1 MQQSVIR
8 SKIKTDIPL
17 RVTIIV
23 ERRNH
28 YNEISAEK
36 LRLMLESYDEVQ
48 LIEEQDFYRSGMPD
62 NTDLAVCTNLCG
74 YRTGELGSI
83 IGNLGI
89 PVFALDSHCCFHT
102 YHAAFNRQ
110 VKRAGGILL
119 PAFTPDEI
127 KNSLTAVRKCKAL
140 RAMKLIQVS
149 NSPSKEF
156 TDLLGKQTGI
166 EVVFKS
172 SDNLKQLA
180 ANFDDT
186 VADREL
192 ERWYSEII
200 SGSEMPIE
208 HMRQIAKLYLAERA
222 FLEEFDAVGITVSD
236 ISDFLL
242 QPVKDIMPNASYGIL
257 VNDGYLACEE
267 GDIEVLT
274 SELIIQVATG
284 RQTTMSNLYYYYRDS
299 FSLNG
304 KDHND
309 YTDEMKQADAEQC
322 FADNCVTLTH
332 FGAYGVIPPDL
343 AVPEQPRIRNCPIPG
358 WIEQSM
364 IFAVPDCPQVVL
376 GRISPDASEM
386 HVVYGKTESIVNDD
400 RFGWIR
406 GRWIIKLPNAK
417 QFAEDCF
424 HQHYAV
430 GKDSGYR
437 QILKVMLDLMR
448 IKVV

>member
-1 MQQSVIR
+1 M
-8 SKIKTDIPL
+8 

-23 ERRNH
+23 ERRNR

-36 LRLMLESYDEVQ
+36 LRLMLEPRDEVK
-48 LIEEQDFYRSGMPD
+48 LIEEQDFYRSGVPE
-62 NTDLAVCTNLCG
+62 NTDLAACTNLCG

-102 YHAAFNRQ
+102 YHAAFNQQ

-119 PAFTPDEI
+119 PAFMPDEI
-127 KNSLTAVRKCKAL
+127 KNSLTAVRNCKAL
-140 RAMKLIQVS
+140 SSMKLIQVS

-156 TDLLGKQTGI
+156 ADLLRKQTGI

-172 SDNLKQLA
+172 SDDLIQLA
-180 ANFDDT
+180 ATFDAA

-200 SGSEMPIE
+200 SGSEMPKE
-208 HMRQIAKLYLAERA
+208 HMRQVAKLYLAERV
-222 FLEEFDAVGITVSD
+222 FLEESGAVGITVSD

-267 GDIEVLT
+267 GDIEVLA

-284 RQTTMSNLYYYYRDS
+284 WQTTMSNLYYYYRDS
-299 FSLNG
+299 FSHKC
-304 KDHND
+304 KDLHD
-309 YTDEMKQADAEQC
+309 YTDEMKQVDTEQC
-322 FADNCVTLTH
+322 FTDNCVTLTH

-343 AVPEQPRIRNCPIPG
+343 AVPERPRIRNCPIPG
-358 WIEQSM
+358 WSEQSM

-376 GRISPDASEM
+376 GRIAPDASEM
-386 HVVYGKTESIVNDD
+386 HVVYGVTEAVVNDD

-406 GRWIIKLPNAK
+406 GRWIIKVPDAR

-430 GKDSGYR
+430 GKDSGCR

-448 IKVV
+448 IRVV